1 MITVSGKQAMI
12 EEFERLILVSQEK
25 IITESRQGRMIVE
38 GSGLHIRI
46 FSADEIVLSGKIR
59 AVKFDEE

>member
-59 AVKFDEE
+59 TVKFDEE